1 MDLKSLEKQRT
12 VISILIVRR
21 FQSISNFSIWIE
33 YDSSVFESNQ
43 EQKKLDKIW
52 LRTVLSNHK
61 FQKKLLNTLKTTER
75 ELQMP
80 MMVKRS
86 LVLISLPL
94 PLISN
99 NGLKKQNENL
109 RKKNVRTAL
118 SIPKWTTTN
127 LESKLK
133 GKVKMKVKPR
143 TEFKK
148 ARETSVLIFTNL
160 LWSRDNNKRDL
171 TRPQKKSSL
180 RRMQKNLLSI
190 QTFKRNQFQSR
201 MLQIRSTKDLWWT
214 TLNECEKLERKK
226 NLNEQWQKEVM
237 FPGKCKRQWYMQ
249 LTKLPWNQRKTY
261 IIQRNQ
267 SVHHELLKNQHY

>member
-1 MDLKSLEKQRT
+1 MDLKSLEKQRM

-21 FQSISNFSIWIE
+21 FQNISNFSIWIE

-237 FPGKCKRQWYMQ
+237 FPGKCKRQWFMQ
-249 LTKLPWNQRKTY
+249 LTKLPWNQRKIY